1 METFTVKL
9 TKDEINHILDSFDYF
24 GTATLCENGVQLE
37 DSINEKLTKALESEN
52 VVEINMPDDFKIEQ
66 IDENEN
72 ITNEKE
78 EEVVNDNIID
88 EIGSVRTAIIPV
100 DILLSECKTEIP
112 DNVKEEIMNNA
123 KEIDGK
129 LMVEVE
135 IENLGPNEENIE
147 SDNSEI
153 VAEKIPGAIEEVSE
167 EISEAIE
174 ELKINEPVS
183 SNNESDSLIED
194 EVGVEDIQENE
205 E

>member
-66 IDENEN
+66 IDENKN
-72 ITNEKE
+72 ITNE

-88 EIGSVRTAIIPV
+88 EIGTVRTAIIPV
-100 DILLSECKTEIP
+100 DTLLSECKTEIP
-112 DNVKEEIMNNA
+112 DNVKEEIIKNA

-129 LMVEVE
+129 LMVEIE

-147 SDNSEI
+147 SGESINKETETLSTN
-153 VAEKIPGAIEEVSE
+153 
-167 EISEAIE
+167 
-174 ELKINEPVS
+174 ELYNI
-183 SNNESDSLIED
+183 IED

>member
-9 TKDEINHILDSFDYF
+9 TKDEINHILESFDYF

-37 DSINEKLTKALESEN
+37 DSINEKLTKALESENEN

-112 DNVKEEIMNNA
+112 DNVKEEIMKNA

-147 SDNSEI
+147 SDESINKETD
-153 VAEKIPGAIEEVSE
+153 
-167 EISEAIE
+167 ISSTN
-174 ELKINEPVS
+174 EL
-183 SNNESDSLIED
+183 DSLIED

>member
-37 DSINEKLTKALESEN
+37 DSINEKLAKALESEN

-72 ITNEKE
+72 ITNE

-88 EIGSVRTAIIPV
+88 EIGTIRTAIIPV
-100 DILLSECKTEIP
+100 DTLLSECKTEIP
-112 DNVKEEIMNNA
+112 DNVKEEIMKNA

-129 LMVEVE
+129 LMVEIE